1 MKVLVGL
8 SGGVDS
14 SATVARLLGQGHEVV
29 AATLVMARGGTPVPT
44 ADALARARDLCASLD
59 VEHHAVDVSD
69 AFERRV
75 CAPFA
80 EAYAA
85 GLTPSPCVACNR
97 SVKVAALLDLADSL
111 GCDRVATGHYV
122 RIVEGGDSV
131 ARVARA
137 EDLSKDQ
144 SYYLCGLSP
153 DQVARLLA
161 PLSAS
166 TKFEVRA
173 EARAASLAAA
183 DAPDSMGV
191 CFAPGGD
198 YRAFLRGRRPDA
210 FEPGDIV
217 DEGGCVLGRHGGI
230 AGFTV
235 GQRKGLNI
243 RTGGGPWFVSSI
255 DPETRQVR
263 VGTGVRPLRA
273 SFPLTGTV
281 LSHAPAWYRG
291 RYLLVQ
297 THHRGRPEPA
307 SITVTAP
314 GEALVELAGPGTL
327 AAPGQT
333 CAVYDGDTVVAG
345 GTIA

>member
-1 MKVLVGL
+1 MGL

-14 SATVARLLGQGHEVV
+14 SATVARLLAQGHEVV
-29 AATLVMARGGTPVPT
+29 AATLVMARGGVPVPPD
-44 ADALARARDLCASLD
+44 DAMARARALCASLG

-85 GLTPSPCVACNR
+85 GITPSPCVACNR
-97 SVKVAALLDLADSL
+97 SVKVASLLDLADSL

-122 RIVEGGDSV
+122 RLVAGDDGV
-131 ARVARA
+131 THVARA
-137 EDLSKDQ
+137 EDRSKDQ
-144 SYYLCGLSP
+144 SYYLCELSP
-153 DQVARLLA
+153 AQVARLLA
-161 PLSAS
+161 PLSGA
-166 TKFEVRA
+166 TKSEVRA
-173 EARAASLAAA
+173 EARAASLPAA

-217 DEGGCVLGRHGGI
+217 DEEGRVLGRHGGI

-243 RTGGGPWFVSSI
+243 RTGGGPWFVSSV
-255 DPETRQVR
+255 DPATRQVR
-263 VGTGVRPLRA
+263 VGTGVRPLRT
-273 SFPLTGTV
+273 SFPLTGVV
-281 LSHAPAWYRG
+281 LGHDPAWYRG
-291 RYLLVQ
+291 RDLLVQ

-307 SITVTAP
+307 TVTVTAP
-314 GEALVELAGPGTL
+314 GEALVGLAGPGTL